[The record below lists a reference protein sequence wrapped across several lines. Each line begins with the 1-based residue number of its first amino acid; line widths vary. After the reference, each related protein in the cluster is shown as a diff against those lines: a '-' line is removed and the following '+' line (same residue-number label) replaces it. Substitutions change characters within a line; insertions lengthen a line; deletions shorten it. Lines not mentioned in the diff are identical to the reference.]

1 MDYLRLT
8 QEERYQIQALVASGI
23 SVRAIGRQLN
33 RNASTIS
40 RELRKRRS
48 ENNGKYL
55 AQHAQKAALSIRCRA
70 RPDLH
75 KIRGNTQKYIREKIE
90 LDWSPEQITGRMK
103 LERKQA
109 IPFLTIYRF
118 IQRDRDCGGKLWT
131 HLRVLKNFRRGRKAK
146 RWKSW
151 SYLPDR
157 VSIEER
163 PKVVEKRN
171 RLGDYER
178 DTVLGKRGK
187 SVLLTIVDRT
197 SRLLKL
203 DCLKKSTSDGV
214 HRSTVRLLKN
224 EPAHTLTNDNGF
236 EFLCH
241 AKTTETL
248 SLPIYFSKAYRSW
261 ERGTNENT
269 NGLLRQYF
277 PKKKDIGHPTRKQL
291 EAIAERINS
300 RPRKI
305 FGFRTANEIH
315 NQMKSGGVA
324 LDL

>member
-1 MDYLRLT
+1 MGYLRLT
-8 QEERYQIQALVASGI
+8 PQERYQIEALVARGI
-23 SVRAIGRQLN
+23 STRAIGQQLG
-33 RNASTIS
+33 RHPSTIS
-40 RELRKRRS
+40 RERRKGYCPVTKRYSAPIAQQATLRFRR
-48 ENNGKYL
+48 
-55 AQHAQKAALSIRCRA
+55 RA
-70 RPDLH
+70 RPELH
-75 KIRGNTQKYIREKIE
+75 RIRGNLEKHIRQKIE
-90 LDWSPEQITGRMK
+90 LDWSPEQVSGRMELK
-103 LERKQA
+103 LNQS

-118 IQRDRDCGGKLWT
+118 IQREREAGGKLWT
-131 HLRVLKNFRRGRKAK
+131 HLRVLKNPRRGRKSK
-146 RWKSW
+146 RWKDW

-163 PKVVEKRN
+163 PKVVEERK

-197 SRLLKL
+197 SRRLKM
-203 DCLKKSTSDGV
+203 DCLRKSTSLGV

-224 EPAHTLTNDNGF
+224 EQTHTLTNDNGF
-236 EFLCH
+236 EFLRH
-241 AKTTETL
+241 AETTKAL

-277 PKKKDIGHPTRKQL
+277 PKKKDIGNPTRKQL
-291 EAIAERINS
+291 RAIAKRINS
-300 RPRKI
+300 RPRKM
-305 FGFRTANEIH
+305 FGYRTANEIH
-315 NQMKSGGVA
+315 RMLKSGGVA